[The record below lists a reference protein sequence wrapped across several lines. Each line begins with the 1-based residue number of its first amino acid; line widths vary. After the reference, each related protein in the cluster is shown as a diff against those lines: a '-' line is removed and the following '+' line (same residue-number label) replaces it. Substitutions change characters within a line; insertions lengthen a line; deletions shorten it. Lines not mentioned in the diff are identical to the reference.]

1 MIATSREKK
10 LSSAII
16 VRDAD
21 GMGTEQFAK
30 YCLSHSILM
39 ADRDAVT
46 TALELLARKVVKEEL
61 MNIEMEV
68 NG

>member
-1 MIATSREKK
+1 MTYTSREKK
-10 LSSAII
+10 LTAS
-16 VRDAD
+16 VVMRDAE

-39 ADRDAVT
+39 ADRDTVV

-61 MNIEMEV
+61 TSIEMEA
-68 NG
+68 NA

>member
-1 MIATSREKK
+1 MTYTSREKK
-10 LSSAII
+10 LSSTIV
-16 VRDAD
+16 VRDAE

-39 ADRDAVT
+39 ADRDTVT

>member
-1 MIATSREKK
+1 MTYTSREKK
-10 LSSAII
+10 LSSTIV

-39 ADRDAVT
+39 ADRDTVT

>member
-1 MIATSREKK
+1 MTYTSREKK
-10 LSSAII
+10 LSSAIV
-16 VRDAD
+16 VRDAE

-39 ADRDAVT
+39 ADRDTVVA
-46 TALELLARKVVKEEL
+46 ALELLARKVVKEEL
-61 MNIEMEV
+61 TSIEMEA